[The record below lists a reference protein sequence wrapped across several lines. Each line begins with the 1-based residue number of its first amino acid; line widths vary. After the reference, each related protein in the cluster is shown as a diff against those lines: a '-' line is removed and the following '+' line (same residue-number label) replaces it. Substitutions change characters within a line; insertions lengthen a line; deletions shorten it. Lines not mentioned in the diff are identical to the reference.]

1 MRRGF
6 PRLVFIGPTIGLGLM
21 FLADVAFAYELLGGK
36 WANVN
41 DLTWCWASSSY
52 PTLGTDMA
60 YAFSDWDATA
70 TELGFRSV
78 SYSANITGYGY
89 STNDGLDGYADGEPS
104 LFTGT
109 IQSAEIYL
117 NWYYL
122 QDESGNYRRGT
133 AGHEIGHTLG
143 LAHTVVT
150 LALMNTNRNRETV
163 CYPQQDDVNGIN
175 YLYPRN

>member
-6 PRLVFIGPTIGLGLM
+6 PRLVFIGATIGLGLM

-78 SYSANITGYGY
+78 NLANITGYGY
-89 STNDGLDGYADGEPS
+89 STNDGRTVMQTASQAIHWYHPKCGNIPELVLS
-104 LFTGT
+104 TG
-109 IQSAEIYL
+109 
-117 NWYYL
+117 
-122 QDESGNYRRGT
+122 
-133 AGHEIGHTLG
+133 
-143 LAHTVVT
+143 
-150 LALMNTNRNRETV
+150 
-163 CYPQQDDVNGIN
+163 
-175 YLYPRN
+175 